1 MQPPALVGIHHVKF
15 PVSDLARSRAW
26 YERVFDLRAVLEFA
40 DEEDGVVRGI
50 AYEIPGL
57 PEVGV
62 ALRENPAA
70 ARGITGFDPVSFA
83 IADRDAAQAWADRL
97 DELGIP
103 HSPVIDATGCSS
115 SMTPTAPRSTS
126 TAWSGTASTR
136 PAAPAPAAG
145 STRTP
150 ARGTEAPVDHRRGA
164 ARHPR
169 DLVDR
174 AAHEPHDAG
183 HDQPDR
189 GKDQHDDR
197 DPGVHVRHL
206 GHHRGAHALAHVG
219 QRVHER
225 EHLEP
230 PEARQ

>member
-103 HSPVIDATGCSS
+103 HSPVIDATVGWLLVFHD
-115 SMTPTAPRSTS
+115 PD
-126 TAWSGTASTR
+126 
-136 PAAPAPAAG
+136 
-145 STRTP
+145 
-150 ARGTEAPVDHRRGA
+150 GTEIHLYSMERHGLDPTGRPGTGRRVDA
-164 ARHPR
+164 N
-169 DLVDR
+169 
-174 AAHEPHDAG
+174 
-183 HDQPDR
+183 
-189 GKDQHDDR
+189 
-197 DPGVHVRHL
+197 
-206 GHHRGAHALAHVG
+206 
-219 QRVHER
+219 
-225 EHLEP
+225 
-230 PEARQ
+230 ARQGN

>member
-26 YERVFDLRAVLEFA
+26 YERVFDLRPVLEFA
-40 DEEDGVVRGI
+40 DVEDGVVRGI

-103 HSPVIDATGCSS
+103 HSPVIDATVGWLLVFHD
-115 SMTPTAPRSTS
+115 PE
-126 TAWSGTASTR
+126 GTASLRQWATW
-136 PAAPAPAAG
+136 
-145 STRTP
+145 P
-150 ARGTEAPVDHRRGA
+150 ARRPPGSAVVVMPTSSTPGQPRSMARAQASSVSPPRSVSRWIRTKRRL
-164 ARHPR
+164 P
-169 DLVDR
+169 
-174 AAHEPHDAG
+174 
-183 HDQPDR
+183 
-189 GKDQHDDR
+189 
-197 DPGVHVRHL
+197 
-206 GHHRGAHALAHVG
+206 
-219 QRVHER
+219 
-225 EHLEP
+225 
-230 PEARQ
+230 